1 MIKLSERGKII
12 LRSLFIFIF
21 FELSK
26 YLQWIPVKIFNM
38 DLSKITISTKALLTL
53 FSSFIVLIIIFL
65 IYVKDIVK
73 DFKKFKNNFL
83 ECVDTATKYWF
94 LGLGIMIS
102 SNIILNLFLKAGGAN
117 NEQAVQSLIS
127 GAPWLM
133 LILTGVI
140 APFNEEFVFRKAL
153 KDPIKSKWLFVITSA
168 LLFGGAHV
176 ISSATTFLDYMYI
189 IPYGALG
196 GAFALAYY
204 DTDTIFSSIFMH
216 MVHNTVLTIISVL
229 L

>member
-38 DLSKITISTKALLTL
+38 DLSKIAISTMALLTL
-53 FSSFIVLIIIFL
+53 FSSSIVLIIIFL
-65 IYVKDIVK
+65 IYKKDIIK
-73 DFKKFKNNFL
+73 DFKKFKSNFL
-83 ECVDTATKYWF
+83 KCVDTATKYWF

-216 MVHNTVLTIISVL
+216 MVHNTILTIISVL

>member
-1 MIKLSERGKII
+1 
-12 LRSLFIFIF
+12 
-21 FELSK
+21 
-26 YLQWIPVKIFNM
+26 
-38 DLSKITISTKALLTL
+38 
-53 FSSFIVLIIIFL
+53 
-65 IYVKDIVK
+65 
-73 DFKKFKNNFL
+73 
-83 ECVDTATKYWF
+83 
-94 LGLGIMIS
+94 MIS

>member
-1 MIKLSERGKII
+1 MIKLSKKGKII

-65 IYVKDIVK
+65 IYMKDIVK

-83 ECVDTATKYWF
+83 KCVDTATKYWF